1 MQKPFL
7 QSEETPQPMPS
18 AQVCP
23 SARQAAPPQ
32 STPVS
37 APFFAPSVQVAPGGI
52 GSVFFG
58 SQPLQPAESE
68 SATSAQRERTRL

>member
-18 AQVCP
+18 AHVCP
-23 SARQAAPPQ
+23 SAMQVAPPQ

-37 APFFAPSVQVAPGGI
+37 VPFFTLSLQVAPGGI

-58 SQPLQPAESE
+58 SQPLQPAERD
-68 SATSAQRERTRL
+68 SATSAQRERIRL